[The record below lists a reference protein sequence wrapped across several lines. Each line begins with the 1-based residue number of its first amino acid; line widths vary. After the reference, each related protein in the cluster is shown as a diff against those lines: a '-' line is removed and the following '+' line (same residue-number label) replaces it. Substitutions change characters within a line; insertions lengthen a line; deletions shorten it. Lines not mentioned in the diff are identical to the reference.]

1 MDSKTKLEIKESDF
15 ATFKW
20 QHSTNEKLALENR
33 KDLESIRLQEKAS
46 VANVQI
52 AKSGYYPSISII
64 GGYTALNLQNIITV
78 QNAMNI
84 GVGVSYDL
92 SGILKN
98 GTNVKIAESKE
109 VQNSEMMLT
118 DDIKIQVKK
127 PLKIMI

>member
-1 MDSKTKLEIKESDF
+1 MAF
-15 ATFKW
+15 
-20 QHSTNEKLALENR
+20 ENR

-92 SGILKN
+92 SGILKM
-98 GTNVKIAESKE
+98 AP
-109 VQNSEMMLT
+109 ML
-118 DDIKIQVKK
+118 K
-127 PLKIMI
+127 

>member
-1 MDSKTKLEIKESDF
+1 MFKLLRILPFYFD
-15 ATFKW
+15 
-20 QHSTNEKLALENR
+20 H
-33 KDLESIRLQEKAS
+33 
-46 VANVQI
+46 
-52 AKSGYYPSISII
+52 

-98 GTNVKIAESKE
+98 GTNVKIAESKALE

-118 DDIKIQVKK
+118 DIKIQVQKSH
-127 PLKIMI
+127 

>member
-1 MDSKTKLEIKESDF
+1 
-15 ATFKW
+15 
-20 QHSTNEKLALENR
+20 
-33 KDLESIRLQEKAS
+33 

-98 GTNVKIAESKE
+98 GTNVKIAESKALE

-118 DDIKIQVKK
+118 DDIKIQVQKSH
-127 PLKIMI
+127 LMI

>member
-1 MDSKTKLEIKESDF
+1 
-15 ATFKW
+15 
-20 QHSTNEKLALENR
+20 
-33 KDLESIRLQEKAS
+33 

-92 SGILKN
+92 SGILK
-98 GTNVKIAESKE
+98 KH
-109 VQNSEMMLT
+109 QC
-118 DDIKIQVKK
+118 
-127 PLKIMI
+127 

>member
-15 ATFKW
+15 ADF
-20 QHSTNEKLALENR
+20 QVGNIPTNEELALENR
-33 KDLESIRLQEKAS
+33 KDLESIRLRKAS

-84 GVGVSYDL
+84 GVR
-92 SGILKN
+92 IL
-98 GTNVKIAESKE
+98 
-109 VQNSEMMLT
+109 
-118 DDIKIQVKK
+118 
-127 PLKIMI
+127 

>member
-1 MDSKTKLEIKESDF
+1 
-15 ATFKW
+15 
-20 QHSTNEKLALENR
+20 
-33 KDLESIRLQEKAS
+33 LQEKAS

-98 GTNVKIAESKE
+98 GTNVKIAESKALE
-109 VQNSEMMLT
+109 VQNSEMMRT
-118 DDIKIQVKK
+118 DDIKIQVQKSH
-127 PLKIMI
+127 

>member
-1 MDSKTKLEIKESDF
+1 
-15 ATFKW
+15 
-20 QHSTNEKLALENR
+20 
-33 KDLESIRLQEKAS
+33 LQEKAS

-98 GTNVKIAESKE
+98 GTNVKIAESKALE

-118 DDIKIQVKK
+118 DDIKIQVQKSH
-127 PLKIMI
+127 

>member
-1 MDSKTKLEIKESDF
+1 VSNIP
-15 ATFKW
+15 
-20 QHSTNEKLALENR
+20 TNEDGFR
-33 KDLESIRLQEKAS
+33 KQKRFRVHSIARKAS

-92 SGILKN
+92 SGILKM
-98 GTNVKIAESKE
+98 AP
-109 VQNSEMMLT
+109 ML
-118 DDIKIQVKK
+118 K
-127 PLKIMI
+127 

>member
-1 MDSKTKLEIKESDF
+1 MKSWLRKQKRF
-15 ATFKW
+15 RV
-20 QHSTNEKLALENR
+20 HSIAG
-33 KDLESIRLQEKAS
+33 KAS

-98 GTNVKIAESKE
+98 GTNVKIAES
-109 VQNSEMMLT
+109 T
-118 DDIKIQVKK
+118 
-127 PLKIMI
+127 

>member
-1 MDSKTKLEIKESDF
+1 
-15 ATFKW
+15 
-20 QHSTNEKLALENR
+20 
-33 KDLESIRLQEKAS
+33 

-98 GTNVKIAESKE
+98 GTNVKIAESKALE

-118 DDIKIQVKK
+118 DDIKIQYKSH
-127 PLKIMI
+127 